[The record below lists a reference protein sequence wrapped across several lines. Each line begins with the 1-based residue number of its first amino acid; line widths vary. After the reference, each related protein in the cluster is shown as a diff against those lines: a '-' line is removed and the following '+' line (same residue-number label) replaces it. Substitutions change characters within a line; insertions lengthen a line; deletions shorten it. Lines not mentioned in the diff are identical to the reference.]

1 MKVIGVIGLI
11 DGGETD
17 WKLISIAIK
26 DSKANDITTI
36 EDIEHFKPG
45 LLNATITWFRDY
57 KTPEGKPKNSF
68 AFDGKPQN
76 SEFAKTIID
85 EVNDHWIHLME
96 GKDTKHSIER
106 SCTECN
112 YSSRISED
120 DADDLV
126 DGQPKLKLYENPPLR
141 TEHVLY
147 CK

>member
-1 MKVIGVIGLI
+1 
-11 DGGETD
+11 
-17 WKLISIAIK
+17 
-26 DSKANDITTI
+26 
-36 EDIEHFKPG
+36 
-45 LLNATITWFRDY
+45 
-57 KTPEGKPKNSF
+57 
-68 AFDGKPQN
+68 
-76 SEFAKTIID
+76 
-85 EVNDHWIHLME
+85 ME

-147 CK
+147 CKWRNTFIKLLFTNHSLILQIYSK